1 MRKYIKYI
9 LLIFSALFMLTFN
22 SCAKQYGC
30 PGEEASIKMDK
41 DGNLPTRKGKSSLFD
56 KKMIKKSKAHK

>member
-1 MRKYIKYI
+1 MRKYLKYFLFI
-9 LLIFSALFMLTFN
+9 LTVLFMSTFN

-30 PGEEASIKMDK
+30 PGENASIKMDK